1 MTGMSG
7 AHTDRSARRSGFF
20 GLKAVWFYGL
30 SGLGAGLYVLAG
42 THFAIDR
49 VRCDTWPDAQTG
61 WLSAGLY
68 VLALAAMG
76 LGWLGLIYK
85 PNGAT
90 DRKAWLSA
98 LAAALVVHAII
109 LLAPPFLS
117 DDALAYGA
125 IGALPALHGAEMYAP
140 LGALPETDAYR
151 QLIAQYPVWLAHP
164 STYAPGINALYA
176 FVVAIAGDNVRLAL
190 RLMQFAG
197 LLALFATGLLAALAV
212 RNRAAL
218 ANEGGAADRKALMA
232 LNLVLFAPLG
242 LIEATGNAH
251 NDVFL
256 ALAIAGFAFFVTRG
270 RAGLGLVALL
280 IGFFVKMSAV
290 LPAAFVILRRA
301 AGWLT
306 ERPHPRLIA
315 LMVLAVLAGIGL
327 AWYAWPLVAETAST
341 VVRLVAPPDGGA
353 PFCTRSLECLPRWLF
368 HYVLNWPM
376 AAWITGLLFRAG
388 GALLLLTMAW
398 RYRHAATG
406 LPALAG
412 FMLFYYLFLHGY
424 MQAWYLLALLPLAP
438 FLSAPLRAVALA
450 YLISSLAQYGFDFAW
465 SCTRT
470 LPFAIVREIGGLI
483 VVLAPPLIV
492 LGVVWWRRRG
502 LDSAY

>member
-1 MTGMSG
+1 MTEMPG
-7 AHTDRSARRSGFF
+7 AFSDRSARGPGFF
-20 GLKAVWFYGL
+20 GLGAVWFYAL
-30 SGLGAGLYVLAG
+30 SGLGAVLYVLAG
-42 THFAIDR
+42 AHFTIDR
-49 VRCDTWPDAQTG
+49 VRCDTWPGAETS

-68 VLALAAMG
+68 MMALAAMG
-76 LGWLGLIYK
+76 LGWLGLVYRT
-85 PNGAT
+85 PGT
-90 DRKAWLSA
+90 TGRKAWLAS
-98 LAAALVVHAII
+98 LAAAFVVHAII
-109 LLAPPFLS
+109 LLVPPFLS

-125 IGALPALHGAEMYAP
+125 IGALPALHGADMYAP

-176 FVVAIAGDNVRLAL
+176 LVIAIAGDNVRLAL

-218 ANEGGAADRKALMA
+218 AREGGPADRKALMA

-256 ALAIAGFAFFVTRG
+256 ALAIAGFAFYITRQ
-270 RAGLGLVALL
+270 RAGSGLVALAL
-280 IGFFVKMSAV
+280 GFLVKLSAV
-290 LPAAFVILRRA
+290 LPFALVILRRA

-306 ERPHPRLIA
+306 SRPHPRLIGLMA
-315 LMVLAVLAGIGL
+315 LAILAGIGF
-327 AWYAWPLVAETAST
+327 AWFAWPMVAETANT

-353 PFCTRSLECLPRWLF
+353 PFCTRSFECLPRWLF
-368 HYVLNWPM
+368 HYVFNWPE

-388 GALLLLTMAW
+388 GVAVLLVMAW
-398 RYRHAATG
+398 RYRHAVNG
-406 LPALAG
+406 LSALAG

-438 FLSAPLRAVALA
+438 FLSASLRAVALA
-450 YLISSLAQYGFDFAW
+450 YLISSLAQYGLDFAW
-465 SCTRT
+465 SCTSEP
-470 LPFAIVREIGGLI
+470 PFAIVREIGGLV

-492 LGVVWWRRRG
+492 LGIVRWKRRG
-502 LDSAY
+502 LDSAG